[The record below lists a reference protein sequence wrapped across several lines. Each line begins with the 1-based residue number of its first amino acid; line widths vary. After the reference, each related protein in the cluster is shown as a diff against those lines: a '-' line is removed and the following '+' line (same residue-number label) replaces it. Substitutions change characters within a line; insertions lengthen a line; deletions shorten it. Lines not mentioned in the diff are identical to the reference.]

1 MAVSEDKCVF
11 DGFSAE
17 VVATAGVLCDNK
29 PPRRLNPVASGVI
42 YITNY
47 NNLVN

>member
-29 PPRRLNPVASGVI
+29 PPRRLNPVASEVI